1 MADAGRSVTSAS
13 ETGDGLAE
21 PPWFPANKPPALKRR
36 LAILA
41 IGVAAYFV
49 AGLLTL
55 VPHLVETVYAA
66 TTGPAVVWLLS
77 RITGLIPFSLTELCY
92 AAYGGWVI
100 GAVVMALRQVW
111 SGSRST
117 RNLLACGATRLARD
131 IGVIVLLFYVAWGYN
146 YSRPSLEDRL
156 TWTAWAPGDLEEL
169 RGLAEQLVEA
179 GNEAYRSIHNTTDAG
194 VPTTLPHG
202 LRDVHRSL
210 EDAWDIATGVLGLP
224 VSNTRTYGSPKY
236 LLSSPVY
243 ARLGITGFYF
253 PYTAEANVRR
263 GLPALSLPQSV
274 AHEKAHQRGIGP
286 EAEASFLGFVA
297 GALSTDPYV
306 RYSSIMFAERQLMA
320 ALARADRRAWRTLA
334 EQRLPGVRRDL
345 EDLSEYFRQFVGVG
359 TSVGRSVNDQFLR
372 ANRVEGGVLNYG
384 RAARLLITF
393 SRRNDGVVIP
403 STP

>member
-1 MADAGRSVTSAS
+1 
-13 ETGDGLAE
+13 
-21 PPWFPANKPPALKRR
+21 
-36 LAILA
+36 
-41 IGVAAYFV
+41 
-49 AGLLTL
+49 
-55 VPHLVETVYAA
+55 
-66 TTGPAVVWLLS
+66 
-77 RITGLIPFSLTELCY
+77 
-92 AAYGGWVI
+92 
-100 GAVVMALRQVW
+100 
-111 SGSRST
+111 
-117 RNLLACGATRLARD
+117 
-131 IGVIVLLFYVAWGYN
+131 
-146 YSRPSLEDRL
+146 
-156 TWTAWAPGDLEEL
+156 
-169 RGLAEQLVEA
+169 
-179 GNEAYRSIHNTTDAG
+179 
-194 VPTTLPHG
+194 
-202 LRDVHRSL
+202 
-210 EDAWDIATGVLGLP
+210 
-224 VSNTRTYGSPKY
+224 
-236 LLSSPVY
+236 
-243 ARLGITGFYF
+243 
-253 PYTAEANVRR
+253 
-263 GLPALSLPQSV
+263 LPQSV